1 MASPDPLIF
10 FFRRLLLPAGR
21 VVLAVHV
28 AAGRIGIPGGALL
41 SENLS
46 IHTHG

>member
-1 MASPDPLIF
+1 MASPN
-10 FFRRLLLPAGR
+10 LLLPIRPSTPYR

-28 AAGRIGIPGGALL
+28 AAGRIGIPG
-41 SENLS
+41 SEKLS